1 MALGRILKSER
12 RRRARIAFK
21 GSVILC
27 WTDDRGQDHY
37 RNGRCTNISERG
49 CSIELRDPLPVRAI
63 ISLRIPELDL
73 SAFATVR
80 HVTRKGMK
88 VNIGLE
94 FGQPVRL
101 PLADGE
107 LVEELQP

>member
-1 MALGRILKSER
+1 MVA
-12 RRRARIAFK
+12 ARTSA
-21 GSVILC
+21 SAAA
-27 WTDDRGQDHY
+27 
-37 RNGRCTNISERG
+37 
-49 CSIELRDPLPVRAI
+49 SIELRDPLPVRAI

-107 LVEELQP
+107 LVVELQP

>member
-1 MALGRILKSER
+1 MALSRILKSDR
-12 RRRARIAFK
+12 RGRARIAFK
-21 GSVILC
+21 GAVILC

-37 RNGRCTNISERG
+37 RNGRCVNVSERG
-49 CSIELRDPLPVRAI
+49 CSIELAESLPLRALV
-63 ISLRIPELDL
+63 SLRIPELDV
-73 SAFATVR
+73 SAFASVR

-88 VNIGLE
+88 IHIGLE

-101 PLADGE
+101 PVAAGA